1 MTAEAILRLVNDPVL
16 PFFTLDIVLDIQNKL
31 RDKSSVPPALLVAA
45 SSLRDH
51 AAFFQSEVMR
61 PANDPK
67 ERDPAHVRMLNDV
80 LKDME
85 KSFILPHAPPGVYR
99 NLLYSLPGSPP
110 RFSILRFSDDS
121 SILFCNN
128 AKSHIMTTSGS
139 LEVPGS
145 LSYDSCSSSRDQDL
159 ELILAAVRS
168 ADRLICFG
176 QELFENYPSERK

>member
-1 MTAEAILRLVNDPVL
+1 MTDPVL

-31 RDKSSVPPALLVAA
+31 RDKSSVPPALLSAA

-80 LKDME
+80 LRDVE
-85 KSFILPHAPPGVYR
+85 KSFILPSAPPGIYR
-99 NLLYSLPGSPP
+99 NLLYSLPGAPQ
-110 RFSILRFSDDS
+110 FSILRFPEDALLS
-121 SILFCNN
+121 CNN
-128 AKSHIMTTSGS
+128 GSHIRTQSVTQEVSG
-139 LEVPGS
+139 P
-145 LSYDSCSSSRDQDL
+145 SSRDPSCSGSRERALD
-159 ELILAAVRS
+159 LILGAVRS
-168 ADRLICFG
+168 ADRLICSG